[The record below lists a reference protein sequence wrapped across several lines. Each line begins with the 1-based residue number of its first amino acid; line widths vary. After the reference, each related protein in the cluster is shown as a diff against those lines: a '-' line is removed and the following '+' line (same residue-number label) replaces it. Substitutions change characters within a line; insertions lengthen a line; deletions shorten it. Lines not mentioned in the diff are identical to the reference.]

1 MSPGI
6 ELGTSRT
13 EGRALNQLCHPRWLL
28 VLKYNNNDNNSNNN
42 NNNNNNINT
51 VFHNNDNNNSNN
63 NNNDN
68 SQKRIIECNT
78 FIALA
83 YKQPS
88 HAFEPIADKST
99 LEIIGMPYV
108 QLVDSLK

>member
-1 MSPGI
+1 M
-6 ELGTSRT
+6 
-13 EGRALNQLCHPRWLL
+13 
-28 VLKYNNNDNNSNNN
+28 LKYNNND
-42 NNNNNNINT
+42 NNNNINT
-51 VFHNNDNNNSNN
+51 VFHNNDDNNNNNNN

-78 FIALA
+78 FTALA

-88 HAFEPIADKST
+88 HAFEPTADKST

>member
-1 MSPGI
+1 M
-6 ELGTSRT
+6 
-13 EGRALNQLCHPRWLL
+13 
-28 VLKYNNNDNNSNNN
+28 
-42 NNNNNNINT
+42 
-51 VFHNNDNNNSNN
+51 
-63 NNNDN
+63 
-68 SQKRIIECNT
+68 IIVRNA

-88 HAFEPIADKST
+88 HAFEPIAVKST

>member
-1 MSPGI
+1 M
-6 ELGTSRT
+6 
-13 EGRALNQLCHPRWLL
+13 
-28 VLKYNNNDNNSNNN
+28 LKYNNND
-42 NNNNNNINT
+42 NNNNNINT
-51 VFHNNDNNNSNN
+51 VFHNNDNNNN

-68 SQKRIIECNT
+68 SQKRIIECNA

-83 YKQPS
+83 CKQPS
-88 HAFEPIADKST
+88 HAFEPTADKST

>member
-1 MSPGI
+1 M
-6 ELGTSRT
+6 
-13 EGRALNQLCHPRWLL
+13 
-28 VLKYNNNDNNSNNN
+28 LKYNNNDNNSNNNNN

-51 VFHNNDNNNSNN
+51 VFHNNDNNNNN
-63 NNNDN
+63 DDNNNDN

>member
-1 MSPGI
+1 M
-6 ELGTSRT
+6 
-13 EGRALNQLCHPRWLL
+13 
-28 VLKYNNNDNNSNNN
+28 LKYNNND
-42 NNNNNNINT
+42 NNNNNINT
-51 VFHNNDNNNSNN
+51 VFHNNDNN

-88 HAFEPIADKST
+88 HAFEPTADKST

>member
-1 MSPGI
+1 MVCAR
-6 ELGTSRT
+6 LMRKKNTSKD
-13 EGRALNQLCHPRWLL
+13 C
-28 VLKYNNNDNNSNNN
+28 DNR
-42 NNNNNNINT
+42 
-51 VFHNNDNNNSNN
+51 DNNN
-63 NNNDN
+63 N

-88 HAFEPIADKST
+88 HAFEPTADKST

>member
-1 MSPGI
+1 M
-6 ELGTSRT
+6 
-13 EGRALNQLCHPRWLL
+13 
-28 VLKYNNNDNNSNNN
+28 LKYNNNDNN
-42 NNNNNNINT
+42 NNNIYT
-51 VFHNNDNNNSNN
+51 VFHNNDYNN
-63 NNNDN
+63 NNNDNNNDDDN

-88 HAFEPIADKST
+88 HAFEPTADKST

>member
-1 MSPGI
+1 M
-6 ELGTSRT
+6 
-13 EGRALNQLCHPRWLL
+13 
-28 VLKYNNNDNNSNNN
+28 LKYNNNDN

-51 VFHNNDNNNSNN
+51 VFHNNDSNN
-63 NNNDN
+63 NNNNNNDNNN
-68 SQKRIIECNT
+68 SQKRIIECNI

-83 YKQPS
+83 CKQPS
-88 HAFEPIADKST
+88 HAFEPTADKST

>member
-1 MSPGI
+1 M
-6 ELGTSRT
+6 
-13 EGRALNQLCHPRWLL
+13 
-28 VLKYNNNDNNSNNN
+28 LKYNNND
-42 NNNNNNINT
+42 NNNNNINT
-51 VFHNNDNNNSNN
+51 VFHNNDNNNNK
-63 NNNDN
+63 NNDN

>member
-1 MSPGI
+1 M
-6 ELGTSRT
+6 
-13 EGRALNQLCHPRWLL
+13 
-28 VLKYNNNDNNSNNN
+28 LKYNNNDNNNNSNNNNYNNN
-42 NNNNNNINT
+42 NNNNN
-51 VFHNNDNNNSNN
+51 D
-63 NNNDN
+63 NDN

-88 HAFEPIADKST
+88 HAFEPTADKST

>member
-1 MSPGI
+1 M
-6 ELGTSRT
+6 
-13 EGRALNQLCHPRWLL
+13 
-28 VLKYNNNDNNSNNN
+28 LKYNNND
-42 NNNNNNINT
+42 NNNNNINT
-51 VFHNNDNNNSNN
+51 VFHNNDNNNN

-88 HAFEPIADKST
+88 HAFEPTA
-99 LEIIGMPYV
+99 LCR
-108 QLVDSLK
+108 